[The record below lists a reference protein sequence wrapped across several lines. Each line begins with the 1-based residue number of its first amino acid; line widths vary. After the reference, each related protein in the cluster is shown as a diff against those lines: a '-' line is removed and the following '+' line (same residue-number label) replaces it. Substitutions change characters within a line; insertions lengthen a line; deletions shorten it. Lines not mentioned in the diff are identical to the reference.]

1 MSRTAG
7 GEMLFG
13 DVEKEAFCRIMRRLE
28 RFSGVEVMT
37 FAVMGNHFHLLLR
50 VPNREKFLARFDG
63 ESGEERFFQH
73 LGLLYSK
80 SFVSALRSELAE
92 LRKMK
97 ATEEVEKLLGRF
109 HKRFCDLEIYVKELK
124 ERFSRWFNKHHGRR
138 GTLWMDRYKSVIVQ
152 DGDAL
157 RTMAAYIDLNP
168 VRAGL
173 CEDPKDYRW
182 CGYAEAVAGSKRAR
196 RGLCRVLERPIDSW
210 SVKPTKADLTASAW
224 YRCWLFGEGRE
235 ETSIEGSVKRKGMSP
250 DAVRKI
256 RESGGEL
263 SRAELLLCRVR
274 YFSDGV
280 AIGSREFVEEVF
292 AGSRECFGEKR
303 RDGARR
309 IRESAEALFSLR
321 ALRVRALE

>member
-13 DVEKEAFCRIMRRLE
+13 EVENEAFCRIMRRLE
-28 RFSGVEVMT
+28 RFAGVEVMT
-37 FAVMGNHFHLLLR
+37 YAVMGNHFHLLLR
-50 VPNREKFLARFDG
+50 VPNRERFVERFLEG
-63 ESGEERFFQH
+63 EGEERFFSH
-73 LGLLYSK
+73 LTLLYSK
-80 SFVSALRSELAE
+80 SFVSALRREVAE
-92 LRKMK
+92 LREIG
-97 ATEEVEKLLGRF
+97 AHEEVERLFARF
-109 HKRFCDLEIYVKELK
+109 RKRFCDLETFVKELK

-138 GTLWMDRYKSVIVQ
+138 GTLWMDRYKRVVVQ

-210 SVKPTKADLTASAW
+210 EARPAKADLKASQW

-235 ETSIEGSVKRKGMSP
+235 RLDEGGAVKRKG
-250 DAVRKI
+250 
-256 RESGGEL
+256 L
-263 SRAELLLCRVR
+263 
-274 YFSDGV
+274 
-280 AIGSREFVEEVF
+280 
-292 AGSRECFGEKR
+292 
-303 RDGARR
+303 
-309 IRESAEALFSLR
+309 SAEKAR
-321 ALRVRALE
+321 QVLERGGKLPHS